1 MQAPDDTAE
10 WKRVQCM
17 ACAPEQ
23 PSAYG
28 KRMVE
33 GMVEET
39 VETRT
44 QVGAWGMVPRY
55 G

>member
-10 WKRVQCM
+10 WKRMQCM

-33 GMVEET
+33 GMVE
-39 VETRT
+39 TRT